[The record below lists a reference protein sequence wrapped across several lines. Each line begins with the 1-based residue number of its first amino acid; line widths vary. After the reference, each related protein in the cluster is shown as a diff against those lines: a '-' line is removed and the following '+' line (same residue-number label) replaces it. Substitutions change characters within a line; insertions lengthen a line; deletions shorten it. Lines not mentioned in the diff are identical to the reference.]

1 MGNDRRLRTKIPIRS
16 SRKIAIEGTN
26 TSCDGDKTHQ
36 TTQESSQ
43 ASKRPESA
51 CLQLPNDR
59 RAVQYS
65 HTLFIVG
72 QPVQSS
78 ETPTPGRVR
87 VTPRLYQGIPA
98 TRVVPERPTAR
109 QRGES
114 KRHQR
119 TGQTLSAPG
128 RVENS
133 KIKPLF
139 LGNQEPQKNL
149 CNRDIGPVS
158 RSLDFRSTGNDGIS
172 EHALVQP
179 NPPQRVRV
187 PSHNLRNP
195 KRQAAKIIGRRR
207 DQSAGQLPAF
217 A

>member
-1 MGNDRRLRTKIPIRS
+1 MTAIRGIRRI
-16 SRKIAIEGTN
+16 G
-26 TSCDGDKTHQ
+26 
-36 TTQESSQ
+36 ESSQ

-59 RAVQYS
+59 RAAQYS
-65 HTLFIVG
+65 YPLFIVG

-78 ETPTPGRVR
+78 EPPTPERHR
-87 VTPRLYQGIPA
+87 VTPRLYQGMPA
-98 TRVVPERPTAR
+98 ARVVPERPTAR

-114 KRHQR
+114 KRRQR

-139 LGNQEPQKNL
+139 LGNQEPQKSL
-149 CNRDIGPVS
+149 FNRDIGPVS
-158 RSLDFRSTGNDGIS
+158 RSLDSRFPGNDGIS
-172 EHALVQP
+172 EHTLVQP